1 MPACSRSPAS
11 LYTRPFFR
19 LRKLLMKTAEVR
31 RAYLSFFE
39 ARGHRV
45 APSSPLV
52 PQGDPTLLFANA
64 GMNQFKDALL
74 GREDLGFKRAAS
86 AQKCVRAGGKHNDL
100 ENVGYTAR
108 HLTFFEMLGNFSFG
122 DYFKEDSIAWAWEFA
137 TDTLGLP
144 PQRLWATVH
153 PSDEE
158 SRSLW
163 IKLAGL
169 PPERVVDHA
178 DNFWAM
184 GDTGPCGP
192 CTELF
197 YDHGP
202 EIPGGPPG
210 SPEEDGDRYIEF
222 WNLVFPQFDRAPD
235 GALEPLPR
243 PGVDTGMG
251 LERMAT
257 VLQGV
262 HSNFE
267 IDLFRG
273 LMQRAAEFAGIRAR
287 REALA
292 NPSLR
297 VIADHLR
304 SSVFLVA
311 DGVAP
316 GNEDRAYVLRRIIRR
331 ALRHGHKLRISGPFF
346 HRLAEVLTAEM
357 GDAYPELIERQA
369 HVQAVLAREEER
381 FSETLKQGMEVLEK
395 AIANLQGKALPGD
408 LIFKLYDTYGFPADL
423 SADVARERGLA
434 ADMDGFEAAM
444 RQQQDRGRAS
454 SRFGF
459 ALAQKIP
466 ADSKVQFLG
475 YETCAAQ
482 AKVIGLHDFEGGRLA
497 SLQAGGEAVVLLDRT
512 PFYAEAGGQVGDT
525 GILEGEGFRFQVRDT
540 QKSGDQHLHL
550 GQLDEGELKPG
561 AGANARVDAGRR
573 QRIRSNHS
581 ATHLLNAA
589 LRKVLGP
596 HVRQMGSLVDAD
608 HLRFDFSHPQ
618 PVSEDELGR
627 IEGLIN
633 AQIQANGEVS
643 VTHASY
649 DDAIAQGALAMFG
662 EKYGDRVRVLAMG
675 GDYSVELCGGTH
687 VDRTGDIGLCKITG
701 ESAIAAGTRRIEA
714 VSGPTALARIAA
726 LEGTLRQ
733 LAETLQSG
741 PRDLADRAQSLM
753 QENRRLER
761 EVRDLKQRLAAD
773 LGAELARSAQEI
785 NGIKVVAAEVPGDA
799 KAMMQTLDALRSRLN
814 PAVIALGQ
822 AKGDKAS
829 LVVGLS
835 KELTGR
841 MQAPEL
847 IRLIGAMVEAKGGG
861 SPIMARAGGGNRPEK
876 LAEALGQVAAWVRER
891 SGEQGP

>member
-1 MPACSRSPAS
+1 
-11 LYTRPFFR
+11 
-19 LRKLLMKTAEVR
+19 MKTAEIR

-52 PQGDPTLLFANA
+52 PRDDPTLLFANA

-122 DYFKEDSIAWAWEFA
+122 DYFKEESIAWAWEFA
-137 TDTLGLP
+137 TKALGLAP
-144 PQRLWATVH
+144 ERLWATAH
-153 PSDEE
+153 PSDGE

-163 IKLAGL
+163 LKLAGL
-169 PPERVVDHA
+169 PPERVVDHE

-210 SPEEDGDRYIEF
+210 SPEQDGDRYIEF
-222 WNLVFPQFDRAPD
+222 WNLVFPQFDRSPD
-235 GALEPLPR
+235 GVLAPLPR

-262 HSNFE
+262 HSSFE

-273 LMQRAAEFAGIRAR
+273 LMGQAARFAGIGSE

-297 VIADHLR
+297 IIADHLR
-304 SSVFLVA
+304 SSAFLIA
-311 DGVAP
+311 DGITP

-331 ALRHGHKLRISGPFF
+331 ALRHGHKLNIREPFF
-346 HRLAEVLTAEM
+346 HRLVETLAEEM
-357 GDAYPELIERQA
+357 GDAYPELAQRQA
-369 HVQAVLAREEER
+369 QVRAVLAREEER

-395 AIANLQGKALPGD
+395 AIVNLAGKALPGE

-423 SADVARERGLA
+423 TADVARERGLA
-434 ADMDGFEAAM
+434 ADMNGFEKAM
-444 RQQQDRGRAS
+444 QQQQDRGRAS
-454 SRFGF
+454 SRFDF
-459 ALAQKIP
+459 ALAQKIST
-466 ADSKVQFLG
+466 DSKAQFLG
-475 YETCAAQ
+475 YETCTAK
-482 AKVIGLHDFEGGRLA
+482 AKVLGLFDAEGGRLPFLA
-497 SLQAGGEAVVLLDRT
+497 DAATAVVVLDRT
-512 PFYAEAGGQVGDT
+512 PFYAEAGGQVGDI
-525 GILEGEGFRFQVRDT
+525 GVLEGDGFRFQVRDT
-540 QKSGDQHLHL
+540 RKSGDQHLHL
-550 GQLDEGELKPG
+550 GHLLEGELALG
-561 AGANARVDAGRR
+561 SETTARVDEARR
-573 QRIRSNHS
+573 RRIRGNHS

-589 LRKVLGP
+589 LRKVLGA

-608 HLRFDFSHPQ
+608 HLRFDFSHHQ
-618 PVSEDELGR
+618 PVSAAELAR
-627 IEGLIN
+627 IERLIN
-633 AQIQANGEVS
+633 EQIQANGEVA

-687 VDRTGDIGLCKITG
+687 VARTGDIGLCKITG
-701 ESAIAAGTRRIEA
+701 ESAIAAGARRIEA
-714 VSGPTALARIAA
+714 VTGPAALAWVANMEGTVRRLAEALQSSPQDVAERVAA
-726 LEGTLRQ
+726 LME
-733 LAETLQSG
+733 
-741 PRDLADRAQSLM
+741 
-753 QENRRLER
+753 ENRRMDL
-761 EVRDLKQRLAAD
+761 EVRHLKQRLASD
-773 LGAELARSAQEI
+773 LGAELADSAQQV

-799 KAMMQTLDALRSRLN
+799 KTMMQTLDALKSRLN
-814 PAVIALGQ
+814 PAVIVLGQ
-822 AKGDKAS
+822 NSGGKVS

-835 KELTGR
+835 KNLTGR
-841 MQAPEL
+841 LQAPEL
-847 IRLIGAMVEAKGGG
+847 VRQIGALVGARGGG
-861 SPIMARAGGGNRPEK
+861 SPIMARAGGGDRPEK
-876 LAEALGQVAAWVRER
+876 LADALRQVAAWVRER
-891 SGEQGP
+891 SGEAA